1 MSATLPAVLD
11 RFLDPIAE
19 CLTPEVAERILKSR
33 PDPRLQERI
42 DQLADKANNGL
53 LSEGERDEYR
63 DIVEAIDLVG
73 IIKAKARAALVRRE

>member
-11 RFLDPIAE
+11 RFLDPITE
-19 CLTPEVAERILKSR
+19 CLTPDVAERILKSR
-33 PDPRLQERI
+33 PDSRLQARI

-53 LSEGERDEYR
+53 LSDGERDEYR
-63 DIVEAIDLVG
+63 DIVEAIDVVG